1 MLNISQSRGPDT
13 ATSGG
18 LSIGQIRIQ
27 IPQVRGQGVRFRA
40 AGWEGRGIG
49 SIPLLDVLRRRSARR
64 STNKGQRN
72 SPSRLSPLGKEDRGR
87 EREQRSRGKGGCCR
101 TSRTRAAAEQG
112 SVEGGAL
119 GERKGG
125 DGSREEED
133 ARGPNRSEEEG
144 LHDFYFFSL
153 LGQADTFINS

>member
-1 MLNISQSRGPDT
+1 
-13 ATSGG
+13 
-18 LSIGQIRIQ
+18 
-27 IPQVRGQGVRFRA
+27 
-40 AGWEGRGIG
+40 
-49 SIPLLDVLRRRSARR
+49 
-64 STNKGQRN
+64 
-72 SPSRLSPLGKEDRGR
+72 
-87 EREQRSRGKGGCCR
+87 
-101 TSRTRAAAEQG
+101 
-112 SVEGGAL
+112 VEGGAL